1 MQEVSA
7 WDQYRWY
14 ILGAIVIVWLQAGL
28 IAALLAQRIR
38 RRRVEEDLRTA
49 YEQNRDLAGRLI
61 HAQEAERT
69 RIARDLHDD
78 VGQQLAGLA
87 IIASGLKRKMAKPG
101 GHEEIEEGFATL
113 QERAAA
119 VAQSIRTLSH
129 ELHPTVLQH
138 AGLVAAVKR
147 QCSDVE
153 QLHHLRVTFSAG
165 DGVDHLHPDVA
176 LCLYRVT
183 QEALSNIV
191 RHAHASTVDVRLS
204 ATGYDVELSITDDG
218 IGFVRDTG
226 VGRGLGLRSIDE
238 RVRLSSG
245 RVAVRTSAGK
255 GTVVF
260 VSIPLA

>member
-1 MQEVSA
+1 MQEVSV

-14 ILGAIVIVWLQAGL
+14 IVAAIVVVWVQAGL
-28 IAALLAQRIR
+28 IATLLAQRVR
-38 RRRVEEDLRTA
+38 RRRVEEDLRTS

-87 IIASGLKRKMAKPG
+87 IIASGLKRKLATPAG
-101 GHEEIEEGFATL
+101 REDLEESLKTL
-113 QERAAA
+113 QECAAN
-119 VAQSIRTLSH
+119 VAQSVRTLSH

-138 AGLVAAVKR
+138 AGLVAALNR
-147 QCSDVE
+147 QCSEAD
-153 QLHHLRVTFSAG
+153 QLHHLKVTFTAG
-165 DGVDHLHPDVA
+165 DGVDQLKPDVA

-191 RHAHASTVDVRLS
+191 RHSRASKVDVRLS
-204 ATGYDVELSITDDG
+204 KTGYDVELSITDDG
-218 IGFVRDTG
+218 VGFVRDDS

-238 RVRLSSG
+238 RVRLGGG
-245 RVAVRTSAGK
+245 RVAVRSSAGQ
-255 GTVVF
+255 GTTVF
-260 VSIPLA
+260 VSVPLA